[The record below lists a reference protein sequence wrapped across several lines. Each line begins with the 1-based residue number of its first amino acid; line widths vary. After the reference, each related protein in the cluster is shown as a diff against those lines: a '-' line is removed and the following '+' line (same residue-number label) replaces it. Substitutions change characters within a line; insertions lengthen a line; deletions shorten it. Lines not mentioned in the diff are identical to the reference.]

1 MLDKKDMINNCG
13 NNCLLCDNS
22 KIIDDNFQYNY
33 FKHST
38 PISATLCLTHNCNLS
53 CPYCFVKQKPERMSL
68 ETAKKAV
75 EWIRSNYALKYLYQ
89 QENRDMTIYF
99 FGGEPLL
106 EFDTVIAPLLEEY
119 GDIPH
124 LHFSIT
130 TNGTLLTEKILQ
142 LFAKYNVSIM
152 LSFDGV
158 EEVQNIQR
166 PGKYCNS
173 YETVINIIPMLLSYL
188 PDTVIRS
195 TITASS
201 VSHLYDTVLL
211 ADQMRFKE
219 ISLYPNYLEN
229 WDSNLQEQLN
239 EQIKRVNTHIQQCLS
254 QNIRP
259 IQVRNLNRY
268 LQYVYHKKKSFSR
281 TIFRCGLG
289 TSTCGITPNGDIIYC
304 HDKSSYAIP
313 ALGNVNTGGI
323 NKTIH
328 QSFLQQ
334 AVKEINTTTCYMND
348 PTCQLK
354 ELCASKLCYVKLK
367 DFNYQICETE
377 CMFNRMIAKVV
388 TDSMYNFYLQNKDNP
403 IVEQYFN
410 SVQYQYI

>member
-158 EEVQNIQR
+158 EEVQNI
-166 PGKYCNS
+166 
-173 YETVINIIPMLLSYL
+173 
-188 PDTVIRS
+188 
-195 TITASS
+195 
-201 VSHLYDTVLL
+201 
-211 ADQMRFKE
+211 
-219 ISLYPNYLEN
+219 
-229 WDSNLQEQLN
+229 
-239 EQIKRVNTHIQQCLS
+239 
-254 QNIRP
+254 
-259 IQVRNLNRY
+259 
-268 LQYVYHKKKSFSR
+268 
-281 TIFRCGLG
+281 
-289 TSTCGITPNGDIIYC
+289 
-304 HDKSSYAIP
+304 
-313 ALGNVNTGGI
+313 
-323 NKTIH
+323 
-328 QSFLQQ
+328 
-334 AVKEINTTTCYMND
+334 
-348 PTCQLK
+348 
-354 ELCASKLCYVKLK
+354 
-367 DFNYQICETE
+367 
-377 CMFNRMIAKVV
+377 
-388 TDSMYNFYLQNKDNP
+388 
-403 IVEQYFN
+403 
-410 SVQYQYI
+410 